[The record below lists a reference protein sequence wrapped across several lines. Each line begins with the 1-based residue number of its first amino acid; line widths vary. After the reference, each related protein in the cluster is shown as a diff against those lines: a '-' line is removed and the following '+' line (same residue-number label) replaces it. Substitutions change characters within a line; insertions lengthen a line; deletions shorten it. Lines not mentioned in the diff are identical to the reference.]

1 MLILYVL
8 ISNNELQSKYYLSFE
23 KYNRKFRKLSYNI
36 KKLLKI
42 NKNISLKK
50 DRT

>member
-23 KYNRKFRKLSYNI
+23 KYNTENLENYHIILKSY
-36 KKLLKI
+36 
-42 NKNISLKK
+42 
-50 DRT
+50 